1 MLADRSAESNEE
13 TVGMMDGLEARSLT
27 GKYDVTRTEN
37 IKAALDEVVELG
49 PMSEFCQ
56 ALRPLN
62 E

>member
-1 MLADRSAESNEE
+1 MLADRSAESNQQ
-13 TVGMMDGLEARSLT
+13 TAGMMDDLEARSLT

-37 IKAALDEVVELG
+37 IKVALHEAVELG

-56 ALRPLN
+56 ALRPLD

>member
-1 MLADRSAESNEE
+1 
-13 TVGMMDGLEARSLT
+13 MMDGLEARSLT